1 MVFVFCS
8 LVSKTVFL
16 LRCWPWPGFDGG
28 AKGEN
33 VGSGRERGA
42 HFTLELLQNP
52 VHSTGAA
59 AAAHDNVKV
68 VLVLLSGGD
77 VGSGGGSN
85 VGHFC
90 FVFRFVQ
97 RCEEL
102 GVLVR

>member
-1 MVFVFCS
+1 M
-8 LVSKTVFL
+8 
-16 LRCWPWPGFDGG
+16 
-28 AKGEN
+28 E
-33 VGSGRERGA
+33 RERGA

-85 VGHFC
+85 VGHFLFC
-90 FVFRFVQ
+90 FSVRSTMRGIRGVG
-97 RCEEL
+97 EIIGVL
-102 GVLVR
+102 GVGVARYVFFWL